1 MLYYK
6 STDYDFN
13 TKIITFYYSEATGI
27 EENMGRRVSIWP
39 NPVSDLL
46 NIEAE
51 GLQQVEILTLDGKLV
66 MTTKGSSAI
75 TINTLAQRCY
85 LLKVTHS
92 DGRVSFQK
100 FVKK

>member
-1 MLYYK
+1 
-6 STDYDFN
+6 
-13 TKIITFYYSEATGI
+13 
-27 EENMGRRVSIWP
+27 MGRRVSIWP

-51 GLQQVEILTLDGKLV
+51 GLQQVEIFTMDGKLV
-66 MTTKGSSAI
+66 MTTKGSNAI
-75 TINTLAQRCY
+75 SLNTLAQGCY
-85 LLKVTHS
+85 LLKATQS